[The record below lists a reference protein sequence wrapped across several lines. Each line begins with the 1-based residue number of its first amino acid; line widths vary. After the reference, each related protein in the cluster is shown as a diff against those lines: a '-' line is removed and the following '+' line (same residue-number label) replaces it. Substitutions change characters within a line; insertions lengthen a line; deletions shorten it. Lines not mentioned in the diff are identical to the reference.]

1 MLVRLRDF
9 AELHRISERTV
20 QVHIKDN
27 WDELEGH
34 IDRRGKQGTW
44 LDEFAVEYLLER
56 IQLPTKDEVL
66 MPTPREAALLLE
78 VAETNKKLADAE
90 RRAGENAEAAGKVL
104 YLEAAKAAQDE
115 QIANLAAEKGK
126 AEERARVASAAA
138 RTAQGKLE
146 TAHERERLLKDYAAA
161 LERWSSLG
169 WWARRKEPKP
179 VMPELPKEDDHEE
192 NHFER

>member
-34 IDRRGKQGTW
+34 VDRRGKQGTW
-44 LDEFAVEYLLER
+44 LDEFAVNYLLDR

-66 MPTPREAALLLE
+66 MPTPREAALLYELSE
-78 VAETNKKLADAE
+78 ANRKLADAE

-104 YLEAAKAAQDE
+104 YLEAAKEAQDA
-115 QIANLAAEKGK
+115 QIANLAAEKGG
-126 AEERARVASAAA
+126 AEERARVASEAAEKAQDELRVA
-138 RTAQGKLE
+138 R
-146 TAHERERLLKDYAAA
+146 ERERLLKEYAAA
-161 LERWSSLG
+161 LNAWSALG
-169 WWARRKEPKP
+169 WLKRKRTPKP
-179 VMPELPKEDDHEE
+179 VMPELMKED
-192 NHFER
+192 